1 MYFSGSGEICS
12 GKGECVCGECQ
23 CIEEDGGRYS
33 GKHCEECPTCP
44 SKCLE
49 YTPCVQCQ
57 VFESGKLTDAE
68 CANCSF
74 IPETVDTVE
83 EKYPSD
89 RQCWFYDDDDCRV
102 TFVYGYNDKGE
113 FDVRVQK
120 TKECPPVLNIL
131 GIILGVI
138 GAVVAIGFAL
148 LLLWKLFTIIHD
160 RREFARF
167 EKERQMAKW
176 DTGENPIYKQ
186 ATSTFKNPTYGGKQ

>member
-1 MYFSGSGEICS
+1 MFTLIFFFFF
-12 GKGECVCGECQ
+12 
-23 CIEEDGGRYS
+23 
-33 GKHCEECPTCP
+33 T
-44 SKCLE
+44 
-49 YTPCVQCQ
+49 
-57 VFESGKLTDAE
+57 
-68 CANCSF
+68 
-74 IPETVDTVE
+74 ET
-83 EKYPSD
+83 YPSD

-176 DTGENPIYKQ
+176 DTVI
-186 ATSTFKNPTYGGKQ
+186 

>member
-1 MYFSGSGEICS
+1 MDVV
-12 GKGECVCGECQ
+12 K
-23 CIEEDGGRYS
+23 EE
-33 GKHCEECPTCP
+33 
-44 SKCLE
+44 
-49 YTPCVQCQ
+49 
-57 VFESGKLTDAE
+57 F
-68 CANCSF
+68 
-74 IPETVDTVE
+74 
-83 EKYPSD
+83 PSD

-102 TFVYGYNDKGE
+102 TFVYGYDDEGE
-113 FDVRVQK
+113 FVVRVQK

-148 LLLWKLFTIIHD
+148 LLLWKLFTVIHD

>member
-1 MYFSGSGEICS
+1 
-12 GKGECVCGECQ
+12 
-23 CIEEDGGRYS
+23 
-33 GKHCEECPTCP
+33 
-44 SKCLE
+44 
-49 YTPCVQCQ
+49 
-57 VFESGKLTDAE
+57 
-68 CANCSF
+68 
-74 IPETVDTVE
+74 
-83 EKYPSD
+83 
-89 RQCWFYDDDDCRV
+89 
-102 TFVYGYNDKGE
+102 
-113 FDVRVQK
+113 VRVQK

>member
-1 MYFSGSGEICS
+1 MCS

-23 CIEEDGGRYS
+23 CIEENGGRYS
-33 GKHCEECPTCP
+33 GQFCEECPTCP
-44 SKCLE
+44 SKCSQ
-49 YTPCVQCQ
+49 YISCVQCQ
-57 VFESGKLTDAE
+57 VFKSGELSTPERADE
-68 CANCSF
+68 CNNCSF
-74 IPETVDTVE
+74 TPVEVDVAIAE
-83 EKYPSD
+83 EGTSD
-89 RQCWFYDDDDCRV
+89 RQCLFYDDDDCRV
-102 TFVYGYNDKGE
+102 TFVYGMDKEKGKIG
-113 FDVRVQK
+113 VRVQK

-138 GAVVAIGFAL
+138 GAVVAVGFAL

>member
-1 MYFSGSGEICS
+1 LDVV
-12 GKGECVCGECQ
+12 K
-23 CIEEDGGRYS
+23 EEF
-33 GKHCEECPTCP
+33 P
-44 SKCLE
+44 
-49 YTPCVQCQ
+49 
-57 VFESGKLTDAE
+57 A
-68 CANCSF
+68 
-74 IPETVDTVE
+74 
-83 EKYPSD
+83 D

-102 TFVYGYNDKGE
+102 TFVYGYNDEGD
-113 FDVRVQK
+113 FLVRVQK

-148 LLLWKLFTIIHD
+148 LLLWKLFTVIHD

>member
-1 MYFSGSGEICS
+1 MPVELDIV
-12 GKGECVCGECQ
+12 K
-23 CIEEDGGRYS
+23 EE
-33 GKHCEECPTCP
+33 
-44 SKCLE
+44 
-49 YTPCVQCQ
+49 
-57 VFESGKLTDAE
+57 F
-68 CANCSF
+68 
-74 IPETVDTVE
+74 
-83 EKYPSD
+83 PSD

-102 TFVYGYNDKGE
+102 TFVYGYDDEGE
-113 FDVRVQK
+113 FVVRVQK